1 MQSEATMWQ
10 VSERGICALRLKLG
24 SAWEEAMAK
33 NALAALLTM
42 ALMALSAM
50 YAWNTVRVV
59 ALVFQLQSDYYF
71 NQIYLEQIRG
81 NQETF

>member
-1 MQSEATMWQ
+1 
-10 VSERGICALRLKLG
+10 
-24 SAWEEAMAK
+24 MAK
-33 NALAALLTM
+33 NASAVLLTM

-71 NQIYLEQIRG
+71 NQIYSEQIWG
-81 NQETF
+81 NQENILGRN